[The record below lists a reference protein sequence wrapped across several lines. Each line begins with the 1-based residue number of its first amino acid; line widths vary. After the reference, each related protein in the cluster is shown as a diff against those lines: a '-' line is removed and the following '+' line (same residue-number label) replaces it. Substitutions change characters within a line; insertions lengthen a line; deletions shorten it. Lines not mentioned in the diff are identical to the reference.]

1 LNSIHTKI
9 HHSGTSFGPT
19 WVKLVSIIRWEGRI
33 TPVRALR
40 KWLPRI
46 INILNESQA
55 TNNDGNEISECG
67 SPCLT
72 LSNPHSFFSWE
83 YGKMSW
89 IYSALT
95 VSTCRKK
102 DCDILTET
110 SILRST
116 ITAIEEIRTSEYK
129 VFLKTA
135 TDIANLL
142 DIPGQFP
149 EFESERKSQCQ
160 VKLLKTNS

>member
-1 LNSIHTKI
+1 MWKPLSHITQSSFILLLGVWENVLN
-9 HHSGTSFGPT
+9 
-19 WVKLVSIIRWEGRI
+19 L
-33 TPVRALR
+33 
-40 KWLPRI
+40 
-46 INILNESQA
+46 
-55 TNNDGNEISECG
+55 
-67 SPCLT
+67 
-72 LSNPHSFFSWE
+72 LSTDSK
-83 YGKMSW
+83 Y
-89 IYSALT
+89 LQ
-95 VSTCRKK
+95 KK
-102 DCDILTET
+102 DCDILTAT

-135 TDIANLL
+135 TDLANLL